1 MNESLGAPLS
11 LLISIILLHPLASGI
26 VWIIFQQL
34 TKNSR
39 FRNSESLDK
48 PGNCYPWLLSLLLT
62 VALLLA
68 FAIPGY
74 PNPDVANYGFLL
86 GKLLFL
92 TCGSG
97 LFSLG
102 CWILLIIKPELRT
115 LHLAIIGMLTSTVG
129 FIFLLL
135 VGSASPV

>member
-92 TCGSG
+92 TIGSG

-102 CWILLIIKPELRT
+102 CWGRMLNKPELRT
-115 LHLAIIGMLTSTVG
+115 LHLAIIGMLTSAIG
-129 FIFLLL
+129 LIFL
-135 VGSASPV
+135 VYAGAASPV

>member
-62 VALLLA
+62 VALLQHLQFRVIRIRMLLTMA
-68 FAIPGY
+68 F
-74 PNPDVANYGFLL
+74 F
-86 GKLLFL
+86 
-92 TCGSG
+92 
-97 LFSLG
+97 
-102 CWILLIIKPELRT
+102 
-115 LHLAIIGMLTSTVG
+115 
-129 FIFLLL
+129 
-135 VGSASPV
+135 